1 MTLLELRG
9 AGFAYGSRRVLD
21 DVSLRIDEGESLG
34 LVGESGAGK
43 STILR
48 LLLGLAAPRDGQVLF
63 EGEPL
68 HAGTGRRAAPGS
80 PTPTTPGSLS
90 PSKRR
95 AQMRRFRASVQPVF
109 QDPYSSL
116 DPRQRIDRI
125 IGEPLRSLGLASGAH
140 AQRRIAEAL
149 ESVGLPA
156 DAARRY
162 PHEFS
167 GGQRQRIA
175 IARAVVSRPRVL
187 LADEPVSALDVTTR
201 VQVLELLDRLRRE
214 NGLSLVMV
222 SHDLTAIASACDR
235 TVVLQHGRVVEQ
247 GATSAVLHD
256 PQDPYTR
263 ALVDAVPRL
272 PR

>member
-1 MTLLELRG
+1 MSLLELRA

-21 DVSLRIDEGESLG
+21 DVSLSLDEGDSLG

-48 LLLGLAAPRDGQVLF
+48 LLLGLSAPRDGQVLF
-63 EGEPL
+63 EGTPL
-68 HAGTGRRAAPGS
+68 
-80 PTPTTPGSLS
+80 SL
-90 PSKRR
+90 RDR

-125 IGEPLRSLGLASGAH
+125 IGEPLRSLGLASGAD

-156 DAARRY
+156 DTARRY

-201 VQVLELLDRLRRE
+201 VQVLGLLDRLRRE

-235 TVVLQHGRVVEQ
+235 TVVLQNGRVVEQ
-247 GATSAVLHD
+247 GSTASVLHA

>member
-1 MTLLELRG
+1 MTLLELHG

-21 DVSLRIDEGESLG
+21 DVSVSIDEGDSLG

-43 STILR
+43 STVLR
-48 LLLGLAAPRDGQVLF
+48 LLLGLAIPLGGQVLF
-63 EGEPL
+63 EGAVL
-68 HAGTGRRAAPGS
+68 NLRD
-80 PTPTTPGSLS
+80 
-90 PSKRR
+90 R

-125 IGEPLRSLGLASGAH
+125 VGEPLRSLGLASGAD
-140 AQRRIAEAL
+140 AQRRIADSLEA
-149 ESVGLPA
+149 VGLPA
-156 DAARRY
+156 DTARRY

-235 TVVLQHGRVVEQ
+235 TVVLKDGRVVEQ
-247 GATSAVLHD
+247 GATSAVLHA